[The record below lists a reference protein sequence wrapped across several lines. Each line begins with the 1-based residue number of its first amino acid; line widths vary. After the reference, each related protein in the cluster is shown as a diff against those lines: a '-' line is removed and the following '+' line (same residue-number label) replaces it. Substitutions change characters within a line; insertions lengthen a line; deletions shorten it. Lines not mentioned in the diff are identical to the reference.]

1 MTTGQIVFFS
11 GVALL
16 VLTIIL
22 AIIFF
27 IRKPQYIPGNA
38 IYGEADKSTQ
48 KLRNGYPTDRLTIRR
63 ESARSINP
71 DTAVLSGGKAK
82 LAAEQTEKLMGTAV
96 LSGPETEKLPEGT
109 APLPGGTAKIQQ
121 TEGTV
126 QLHAQG
132 GTAVLSEGT
141 ARLSEE
147 QTEKLVGPED
157 LPEQEVESQPERTM
171 SLVDGTV
178 KLQQAEETAQLYG
191 QSGASKGGTEKLDS
205 SKEIGRAHV

>member
-22 AIIFF
+22 AIIFI
-27 IRKPQYIPGNA
+27 IRKPKYIPGNA
-38 IYGEADKSTQ
+38 IYLETDKSTQ

-71 DTAVLSGGKAK
+71 DTVVLSGGKAR

-96 LSGPETEKLPEGT
+96 LPEFETEKLQEGT
-109 APLPGGTAKIQQ
+109 APLPDGTARFQQ
-121 TEGTV
+121 TERTV
-126 QLHAQG
+126 QLHTQG
-132 GTAVLSEGT
+132 GTAVLSERT

-147 QTEKLVGPED
+147 QTEKLAGPED
-157 LPEQEVESQPERTM
+157 LPEREVESQPEGTM
-171 SLVDGTV
+171 SLMDGTV
-178 KLQQAEETAQLYG
+178 KLRQAEETAQLYD

-205 SKEIGRAHV
+205 SKEERI